1 MTGEDP
7 GLFLPSTAPKQLASP
22 SAWSRHECPRV
33 VSVLVS
39 FTPVR
44 QGARPYAER
53 TLTSLKDG
61 AGRTRTAIPATR
73 KRVWGQ
79 LHRGFESHRYRS
91 EQEKREAPTGNG
103 RGLTRSSLISPAG
116 QPLGA
121 SGATPGTADGRYFL
135 SLAQRAVDNGVPL
148 EYFADFMAAVQD
160 RDTIARL
167 TEYRDAETD
176 PYLRDSYQIA
186 IDVRQSS
193 K

>member
-1 MTGEDP
+1 M
-7 GLFLPSTAPKQLASP
+7 
-22 SAWSRHECPRV
+22 PRV

-91 EQEKREAPTGNG
+91 EQDKRRGPVSHLTGP
-103 RGLTRSSLISPAG
+103 RRFSLI
-116 QPLGA
+116 A
-121 SGATPGTADGRYFL
+121 SL
-135 SLAQRAVDNGVPL
+135 NSS
-148 EYFADFMAAVQD
+148 
-160 RDTIARL
+160 
-167 TEYRDAETD
+167 RDAHSRGS
-176 PYLRDSYQIA
+176 LM
-186 IDVRQSS
+186 
-193 K
+193 